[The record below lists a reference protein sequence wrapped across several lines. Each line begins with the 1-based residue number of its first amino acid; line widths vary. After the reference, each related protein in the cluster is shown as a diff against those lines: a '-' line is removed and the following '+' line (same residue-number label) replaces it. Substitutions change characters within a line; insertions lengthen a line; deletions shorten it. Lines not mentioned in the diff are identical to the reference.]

1 MSLSHHRESAPDS
14 VVCGILSASDTR
26 TLENDESG
34 NLIRSLL
41 EGAGHEVR
49 FHRVVPDD
57 PSSIRAAV
65 AEAEDDPALRVLV
78 VNGGTSIAQR
88 DHTYEALEG
97 LIERPL
103 PGFGELFRM
112 LSHRQIGAAAMLSRA
127 VAGVRGRRVLFSLPG
142 SPAAVRLALE
152 ELILPELGH
161 LVGQLDA

>member
-1 MSLSHHRESAPDS
+1 LSLFRHRKSAPAS
-14 VVCGILSASDTR
+14 VVCGILTASDTR

-34 NLIRSLL
+34 KLIRSLL
-41 EGAGHEVR
+41 QAAGHEVR
-49 FHRVVPDD
+49 FHQVVPDE
-57 PSSIRAAV
+57 PSSIQAAV
-65 AEAEDDPALRVLV
+65 AEAEADAALRVLV
-78 VNGGTSIAQR
+78 VNGGTGIARR
-88 DHTYEALEG
+88 DGTFEALEG

-127 VAGVRGRRVLFSLPG
+127 MAGVRGRRVLFSLPG
-142 SPAAVRLALE
+142 SPAAVRLAIE

>member
-1 MSLSHHRESAPDS
+1 VSLSHHRESAPKS

-34 NLIRSLL
+34 KLIRSLL
-41 EGAGHEVR
+41 QGAGHEVR

-65 AEAEDDPALRVLV
+65 AEADDDPGLRVLL
-78 VNGGTSIAQR
+78 VNGGTGIAGS

-112 LSHRQIGAAAMLSRA
+112 LSHREIGAAAMLSRA